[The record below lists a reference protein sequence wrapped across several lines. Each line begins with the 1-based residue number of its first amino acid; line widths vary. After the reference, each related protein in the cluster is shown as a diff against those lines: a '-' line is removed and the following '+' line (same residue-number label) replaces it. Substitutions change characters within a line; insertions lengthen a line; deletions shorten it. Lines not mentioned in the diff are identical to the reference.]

1 MTIQRCE
8 CGHQQRMR
16 AARPEDEGTT
26 TSAQAA
32 AIAAVG
38 AAWAS
43 FAVGVSFLTAAV
55 VAALLAI
62 WTTAAA
68 VLAAKTS
75 QSQAPR
81 ASAPAASAR
90 RHIPRQRYG
99 LETKLNSARRR
110 FSFVASIQIIRPLVT
125 SYRAKRSTAPQDRI
139 GSLAVRVV
147 VISVILI
154 GVCEL
159 VSAAGTLLKELP
171 THPEF
176 MNETRRTS
184 TFAAQR
190 PSGRLRM
197 CTCHYACVRNLVVA
211 P

>member
-1 MTIQRCE
+1 MIFFCSQYSNN
-8 CGHQQRMR
+8 
-16 AARPEDEGTT
+16 
-26 TSAQAA
+26 TSACD
-32 AIAAVG
+32 VFWG
-38 AAWAS
+38 FWPNP
-43 FAVGVSFLTAAV
+43 T
-55 VAALLAI
+55 
-62 WTTAAA
+62 
-68 VLAAKTS
+68 
-75 QSQAPR
+75 
-81 ASAPAASAR
+81 
-90 RHIPRQRYG
+90 
-99 LETKLNSARRR
+99 
-110 FSFVASIQIIRPLVT
+110 LVT

-139 GSLAVRVV
+139 GSLAVLVV